1 MTDIKK
7 LIEGLLVFASQNG
20 ADLHI
25 CPKSVPFARFRD
37 VDGKMTPIPDYADS
51 SLDVAMV
58 KALVMEL
65 LTPEQKTELQK
76 HKFLDFS
83 YTHGN
88 LGRFRACVYT
98 QRGTHAL
105 SIHPLPFDVPDIY
118 SLDFTDDLLHT
129 VNKTI
134 KEKCGLVVVAGDSSI
149 RLSQTLAA
157 LVDLTNQQRECHIST
172 IENPIKYLHRHKKG
186 NACPKRNRLGCTR
199 FQYGSAPTAARKPRC
214 RGVKRFMGK

>member
-1 MTDIKK
+1 
-7 LIEGLLVFASQNG
+7 
-20 ADLHI
+20 
-25 CPKSVPFARFRD
+25 
-37 VDGKMTPIPDYADS
+37 MTPIPDYADS